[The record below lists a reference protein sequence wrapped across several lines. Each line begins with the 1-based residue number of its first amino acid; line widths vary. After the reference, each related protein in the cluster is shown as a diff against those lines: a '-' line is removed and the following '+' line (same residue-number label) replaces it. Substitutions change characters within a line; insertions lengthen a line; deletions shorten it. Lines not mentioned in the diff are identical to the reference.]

1 MNLGAKMYLAICYSY
16 YFECW
21 WLWGPWEPWENTV
34 WYGNWQPVMLREQ
47 KVCRWSPG
55 GHYPLWK
62 EGMLATR
69 PTANQ
74 TVVKMLEAGLTQ
86 SLKVST
92 LGLGPSLI
100 PMCTFYQVARCGVCQ
115 HHVPLGMMNTLL
127 VSSIEDEPLFL
138 RRSIVMNNRKLSWH
152 PML

>member
-1 MNLGAKMYLAICYSY
+1 MNLGAQSICCSY

-34 WYGNWQPVMLREQ
+34 LYGNWQPVMLREQ
-47 KVCRWSPG
+47 KVCRLSPG
-55 GHYPLWK
+55 GHYLLWK

-74 TVVKMLEAGLTQ
+74 TVVKMLEAGL
-86 SLKVST
+86 KVSI

-127 VSSIEDEPLFL
+127 VSSIEAGLLFL

-152 PML
+152 RML